1 MKILLFLVFILTSY
15 LNASNIRL
23 IDENY
28 AKQMEGIA
36 YQKECPVSLDDLRIV
51 NVKYLGFELLKGQTY
66 C

>member
-28 AKQMEGIA
+28 AKQMEGIT

-51 NVKYLGFELLKGQTY
+51 NVK
-66 C
+66 